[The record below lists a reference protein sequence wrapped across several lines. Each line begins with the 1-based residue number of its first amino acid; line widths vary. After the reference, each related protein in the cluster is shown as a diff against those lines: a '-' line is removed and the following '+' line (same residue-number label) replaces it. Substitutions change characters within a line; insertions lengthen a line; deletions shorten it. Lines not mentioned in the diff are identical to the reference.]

1 MTEHDHGD
9 SHDHSHDG
17 QDHDG
22 HSDDGHQ
29 HQHLELDTVSFA
41 VLTVSSSRTLETD
54 EGGDRIQELIESN
67 GDEVAVRELVADDQA
82 AIAATVEA
90 LVERDDVDAVVVTGG
105 TGLSP
110 EDITVEAV
118 RPLFDQQIPGFGEL
132 FRSLSYEDIG
142 PRALLSRAF
151 GGTKDGVAI
160 FCLPGSK
167 QGAAF
172 GTEELILPTVAHILG
187 HTLGR

>member
-22 HSDDGHQ
+22 HGDDGHQ

-54 EGGDRIQELIESN
+54 EGGDRIQELI
-67 GDEVAVRELVADDQA
+67 
-82 AIAATVEA
+82 
-90 LVERDDVDAVVVTGG
+90 
-105 TGLSP
+105 
-110 EDITVEAV
+110 
-118 RPLFDQQIPGFGEL
+118 
-132 FRSLSYEDIG
+132 
-142 PRALLSRAF
+142 
-151 GGTKDGVAI
+151 
-160 FCLPGSK
+160 
-167 QGAAF
+167 
-172 GTEELILPTVAHILG
+172 LPTVAHILG